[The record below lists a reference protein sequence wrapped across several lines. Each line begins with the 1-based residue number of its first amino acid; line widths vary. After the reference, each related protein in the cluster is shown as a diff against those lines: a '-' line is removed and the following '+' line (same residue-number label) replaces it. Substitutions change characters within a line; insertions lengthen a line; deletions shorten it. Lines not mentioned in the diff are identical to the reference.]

1 MVLASLLV
9 AVSLGTNYALSGVPN
24 VKLMDLCVF
33 LAGKHLGLLYG
44 ALVGALSWA
53 FYGVLNPYGAS
64 LFTTVIAI
72 VGQVSYAT
80 AGWAL
85 GNLSFSPGSASER
98 NPAWHAAAGFFSTL
112 LYDLFTNSAFG
123 VFFYGS
129 AVAGLLAMN
138 FPLPMGVIH
147 EASNFI
153 LFPLVAVPIEGRMND
168 LVGRRVAKRTL
179 NLPRLETVLV
189 VTASLSLLLNG
200 FLLPNYLSLREE
212 NDRLMAMLKENTI
225 QVNVLVNFGNGTRTW
240 YNATVLPSG
249 SSMYNTTTRLFGTDV
264 AATFSPYGVMVDEIA
279 GVGTSPDHPNSYWV
293 WFKWDQTSGTWAMGD
308 TAADQH
314 GLSPGE
320 VVAWAFVDFSN
331 PSVVPSP

>member
-44 ALVGALSWA
+44 ALVGTFSWA
-53 FYGVLNPYGAS
+53 FYGILNPYGAS
-64 LFTTVIAI
+64 LLTTVVAI
-72 VGQVSYAT
+72 VGQISYAM
-80 AGWAL
+80 AGWAV
-85 GNLSFSPGSASER
+85 GNLSFSSGSAGER
-98 NPAWHAAAGFFSTL
+98 SPAWHAAAGFFSTL

-123 VFFYGS
+123 IFFYGS
-129 AVAGLLAMN
+129 AVVGLLAMN

-168 LVGRRVAKRTL
+168 LVGRKVTKRAVK
-179 NLPRLETVLV
+179 LPKLEQVLV
-189 VTASLSLLLNG
+189 VVASLSLLLNG

-212 NDRLMAMLKENTI
+212 NDRLTGMLKENTI
-225 QVNVLVNFGNGTRTW
+225 EVNVLVNFGNGTRTW

-264 AATFSPYGVMVDEIA
+264 VATFSQYGVMVSEIA
-279 GVGTSPDHPNSYWV
+279 GVGTSQDHPNSYWV
-293 WFKWDQTSGTWAMGD
+293 WFRWDQTSRTWIMGD

-314 GLSPGE
+314 RLSPAE
-320 VVAWAFVDFSN
+320 TVAWAFVDFSN
-331 PSVVPSP
+331 PNVAPSP